1 MTFLDNFTWF
11 CGYHTVDSGHSS
23 RWSGSKITPIWLSI
37 LILVLSSSLS
47 SARDKPTFA
56 DLTVALT
63 ERNWSSAD
71 SIAKS
76 LDHSFQH
83 GDLFAAYTAS
93 LHFASLGNCQKSIAL
108 SGFVVKSLP
117 QFFPATDLLAK
128 CLINAGER
136 EKASAVYEEFAA
148 NEPQGAIKTI
158 ALDRAERL
166 RPNLSPQ
173 FGLQFTGRTSNNI
186 KRQTS
191 ASTFAGGT
199 ISQKSKAKPGAAFTA
214 SAVVT
219 KPIYRKDRFLSA
231 LSLSLGNHFD
241 STEKFHFRPEVGISS
256 QNKFILNPNAIL
268 HIEPFVKK
276 AWDEGEV
283 YLSSYGVNGAVYS
296 QINKSRTISFN
307 ASASMLDYDADYRD
321 GSRLSTQIRLT
332 EQFRPQDRAAVI
344 LGTQFTRTQEKSIS
358 YDEVYVDVE
367 WDHMFKNQLIVS
379 IGARAGYR
387 KYFGNAPLSHEKQ
400 VDKYS
405 SLRLG
410 ISHNNVRY
418 KNWRPEAF
426 IEFTRQKSNNVFYQH
441 DFTDIGVRLKTHF

>member
-1 MTFLDNFTWF
+1 MICIHKFLNF
-11 CGYHTVDSGHSS
+11 
-23 RWSGSKITPIWLSI
+23 KITTVPIFIFILALSC
-37 LILVLSSSLS
+37 SLS
-47 SARDKPTFA
+47 AASDTQTFTK
-56 DLTVALT
+56 LTKALVKQD
-63 ERNWSSAD
+63 WSLAD

-76 LDHSFQH
+76 LDHSYQH
-83 GDLFAAYTAS
+83 GNLFAAYTAS
-93 LHFASLGNCQKSIAL
+93 LRFASLGNCQKSIAL

-128 CLINAGER
+128 CLVRSGKH

-148 NEPQGAIKTI
+148 NVPQGAIKTI

-199 ISQKSKAKPGAAFTA
+199 ISPESKARSGAAFTA

-231 LSLSLGNHFD
+231 ISLSLGNHFD
-241 STEKFHFRPEVGISS
+241 STEKFRFRPEVGISS
-256 QNKFILNPNAIL
+256 KNKFLLSAKTIL
-268 HIEPFVKK
+268 HIAPFVKK
-276 AWDEGEV
+276 AWDEGVV

-321 GSRLSTQIRLT
+321 GGRLSTQIRLT
-332 EQFRPQDRAAVI
+332 EQFGPQDRAAVI

-367 WDHMFKNQLIVS
+367 WDHMFKSQLIVS

-387 KYFGNAPLSHEKQ
+387 KYLGNAPLSHEKQ

-410 ISHNNVRY
+410 ISHNKVRY

-426 IEFTRQKSNNVFYQH
+426 VEFTRQKSNNVFYQH